1 MEVEPAIYK
10 ADLIGPWKR
19 RGDWMKRMKS
29 RSRKALIGWATG
41 LLIVLVCCNGW
52 AFAGN
57 TKTVVDSTGRRVT
70 FNFPVKR
77 IIVTDDT
84 VADPVRIFGK
94 QKLVVGVENSI
105 AHRGYFKELS
115 KQPTIGNQ
123 WGNLNW
129 ELIVSLKPD
138 IILMADAPA
147 VTPKV
152 TAMAERLKI
161 PILVLRWRFADS
173 MDQTA
178 RLLGEVFGESKRARQ
193 FIKWRHDCLG
203 LIAKRLKGLSP
214 GKRIA
219 AYVEADISGPIGR
232 AAGKGMPADETLRL
246 AGLSNI
252 CRFRFSKEVSSEWIM
267 ARNPHIIFMNDYGGA
282 GEITGYLV
290 KDKDRLKKYLERIR
304 RRKKFKK
311 TKAVEKD
318 NVYVMNAKLC
328 GSMHM
333 VGALYL
339 AKSAYP
345 RLLKDVDPREVHR
358 EFFERWMGI
367 PYRGIWFFPT
377 PRNN

>member
-1 MEVEPAIYK
+1 MK
-10 ADLIGPWKR
+10 AG
-19 RGDWMKRMKS
+19 S
-29 RSRKALIGWATG
+29 RAALLGWATG
-41 LLIVLVCCNGW
+41 LLIVLACCYGW
-52 AFAGN
+52 AFAAN
-57 TKTVVDSTGRRVT
+57 TKTVIDSAGRRVT
-70 FNFPVKR
+70 FNYPVKR

-105 AHRGYFKELS
+105 PHRGYFKEMA
-115 KQPTIGNQ
+115 KRPTIGNQ

-129 ELIVSLKPD
+129 EFIVSLKPD

-147 VTPKV
+147 VTPEV

-161 PILVLRWRFADS
+161 PVLVLRWRFAKS
-173 MDQTA
+173 MDQA
-178 RLLGEVFGESKRARQ
+178 VRLMGEVFGQPKRAEQ
-193 FIKWRHDCLG
+193 FVRWRHGCLG
-203 LIAKRLKGLSP
+203 LIAKRLKGLP
-214 GKRIA
+214 ADKRVA

-232 AAGKGMPADETLRL
+232 AAGKGMPANETLRL
-246 AGLSNI
+246 AGLTNI
-252 CRFRFSKEVSSEWIM
+252 CQFRFSKEVSSEWIM
-267 ARNPHIIFMNDYGGA
+267 AKNPDIIIMNDYGGA
-282 GEITGYLV
+282 GKITGYLV
-290 KDKDRLKKYLERIR
+290 KDKDRLKEYLERIK

-311 TKAVEKD
+311 TSAVRKSKI
-318 NVYVMNAKLC
+318 YVMNAKMC

-333 VGALYL
+333 IGALYL

-345 RLLKDVDPREVHR
+345 RLFKHVAPREVHR